1 LSARSKGR
9 LAQRLCLVAQATVHL
24 RTRFLGNM
32 TTEFK
37 LPLISEGVE
46 SADIAAVH
54 VHEGDMIQAG
64 QIVLEVET
72 EKAVAE
78 IPSPQAGRVEK
89 ILVKQGQTVKIGQPL
104 LMINESAAAG
114 DGSAPAPPAAK
125 SAAPAPTRN
134 APTKAEP
141 AKAPATPA
149 TQSASAA
156 STPKQPASA
165 SVRSAPQ
172 PTAPAP
178 STVAAASE
186 PATPYA
192 APGRSEVSGNG
203 HDSGAPVPAG
213 PATRRLARELGVD
226 LHRVSG
232 TGPGGRVTSDDVQTF
247 VRSLTTGRAV
257 QAGPPGA
264 GVTLPPFD
272 RFGAIERVAINK
284 LGRVSAANLTVAW
297 QTVPHVTQH
306 ELADV
311 SELEEARQSYVKN
324 IGHNAPKVTMTSI
337 MVKAVVGALKAFPHF
352 NSTIDMAAGELIVKH
367 YFHIGVAVDTDFGL
381 LVPVIPDADR
391 KTVLVIAQELGV
403 LASKARERKLDLA
416 DMQGGTF
423 TITNLG
429 GIGGTAFTPI
439 VNYPEAAILGMSRTQ
454 KTLKLMDGKVVERLM
469 LPLSLSYDHR
479 IINGADAARFIV
491 KLAGILSDPFKLLIE
506 L

>member
-1 LSARSKGR
+1 
-9 LAQRLCLVAQATVHL
+9 
-24 RTRFLGNM
+24 
-32 TTEFK
+32 
-37 LPLISEGVE
+37 
-46 SADIAAVH
+46 
-54 VHEGDMIQAG
+54 
-64 QIVLEVET
+64 
-72 EKAVAE
+72 
-78 IPSPQAGRVEK
+78 
-89 ILVKQGQTVKIGQPL
+89 
-104 LMINESAAAG
+104 
-114 DGSAPAPPAAK
+114 
-125 SAAPAPTRN
+125 
-134 APTKAEP
+134 
-141 AKAPATPA
+141 
-149 TQSASAA
+149 
-156 STPKQPASA
+156 
-165 SVRSAPQ
+165 
-172 PTAPAP
+172 
-178 STVAAASE
+178 
-186 PATPYA
+186 
-192 APGRSEVSGNG
+192 
-203 HDSGAPVPAG
+203 
-213 PATRRLARELGVD
+213 LARELGVD

-232 TGPGGRVTSDDVQTF
+232 TGPGGRVTSDDVQSF

-297 QTVPHVTQH
+297 QSVPHVTQH

-311 SELEEARQSYVKN
+311 TELEEARQSYVKN

-403 LASKARERKLDLA
+403 LAAKARERKVDLA

-439 VNYPEAAILGMSRTQ
+439 INAPEVAILGVSRAAMKPMYRDLTF
-454 KTLKLMDGKVVERLM
+454 VPRLM

-479 IINGADAARFIV
+479 VIDGAMAARFTPG
-491 KLAGILSDPFKLLIE
+491 LAQTLADPRALLE
-506 L
+506 AVP

>member
-1 LSARSKGR
+1 MS
-9 LAQRLCLVAQATVHL
+9 
-24 RTRFLGNM
+24 
-32 TTEFK
+32 TEFK

-46 SADIAAVH
+46 TADIAAVH
-54 VHEGDMIQAG
+54 VHEGDVIQAG

-78 IPSPQAGRVEK
+78 IPAPQAGRIEK

-104 LMINESAAAG
+104 LMIDESAAPSAG
-114 DGSAPAPPAAK
+114 TTATSAPPSAK
-125 SAAPAPTRN
+125 STSAVPP
-134 APTKAEP
+134 KSEP
-141 AKAPATPA
+141 AKAPA
-149 TQSASAA
+149 ASAA
-156 STPKQPASA
+156 PTSPSSAPPASPARKPAAAPAAAQAPSPKA
-165 SVRSAPQ
+165 SPAP
-172 PTAPAP
+172 PAP
-178 STVAAASE
+178 STVAIAEA
-186 PATPYA
+186 PAPPSA
-192 APGRSEVSGNG
+192 APERTEASDNG
-203 HDSGAPVPAG
+203 HDAAPIPAG

-232 TGPGGRVTSDDVQTF
+232 TGPGGRVTADDVQTF
-247 VRSLTTGRAV
+247 VRSLTTGRV
-257 QAGPPGA
+257 TQAGPPGA

-272 RFGAIERVAINK
+272 RFGAIERVPINK
-284 LGRVSAANLTVAW
+284 LGRVSAANLAVAW

-311 SELEEARQSYVKN
+311 TELEEARQGYVRT
-324 IGHNAPKVTMTSI
+324 IGQNAPKVTMTAI
-337 MVKAVVGALKAFPHF
+337 MVKAVVGALKSFPHF
-352 NSTIDMAAGELIVKH
+352 NSTIDLAAGELIVKH

-403 LASKARERKLDLA
+403 LAAKARERKLDLA

-439 VNYPEAAILGMSRTQ
+439 VNFPEAAILGMSRTQ
-454 KTLKLMDGKVVERLM
+454 KQLKLIDGKVVERLM

-479 IINGADAARFIV
+479 IVNGADAARFIV

>member
-1 LSARSKGR
+1 
-9 LAQRLCLVAQATVHL
+9 
-24 RTRFLGNM
+24 M

-54 VHEGDMIQAG
+54 VKEGDIVQAG

-89 ILVKQGQTVKIGQPL
+89 ILVKQGDTVKIGQPL
-104 LMINESAAAG
+104 LTIDESAAG
-114 DGSAPAPPAAK
+114 SGGGSAPAQPAAK
-125 SAAPAPTRN
+125 SAAPAPAKT
-134 APTKAEP
+134 EP
-141 AKAPATPA
+141 AKAQPAKPQPA
-149 TQSASAA
+149 PAPQAA
-156 STPKQPASA
+156 AAPAAKQPAA
-165 SVRSAPQ
+165 AAPAKPAPQ
-172 PTAPAP
+172 PPAQTP
-178 STVAAASE
+178 KTVAAASE
-186 PATPYA
+186 A
-192 APGRSEVSGNG
+192 APAYAEPSRGEASDNG

-232 TGPGGRVTSDDVQTF
+232 TGPGGRVTSDDVQSF

-257 QAGPPGA
+257 QAGPPGG

-272 RFGAIERVAINK
+272 RYGAIERVAINK
-284 LGRVSAANLTVAW
+284 LGRVSAANLTIAW

-311 SELEEARQSYVKN
+311 TELEEARQSYVKN
-324 IGHNAPKVTMTSI
+324 IGHNAPKVTMTAI

-403 LASKARERKLDLA
+403 LAAKARERKLDLA

-454 KTLKLMDGKVVERLM
+454 KTLKLIDGKVVERLM

>member
-1 LSARSKGR
+1 
-9 LAQRLCLVAQATVHL
+9 
-24 RTRFLGNM
+24 M

-46 SADIAAVH
+46 SADVAAVH

-78 IPSPQAGRVEK
+78 IPSPQAGRVTK
-89 ILVKQGQTVKIGQPL
+89 VLVKQGETVKIGQPL
-104 LMINESAAAG
+104 LTIDESAAGSGGGAG
-114 DGSAPAPPAAK
+114 GGAAAPAK
-125 SAAPAPTRN
+125 SAAPA
-134 APTKAEP
+134 AAKAEP
-141 AKAPATPA
+141 AKAQPAKASPAPSAPAPSTPKPSTPA
-149 TQSASAA
+149 PAA
-156 STPKQPASA
+156 PAQKQPASTPA
-165 SVRSAPQ
+165 RPAPPQ
-172 PTAPAP
+172 PVTAPP
-178 STVAAASE
+178 TVAAASE
-186 PATPYA
+186 PA
-192 APGRSEVSGNG
+192 APDRGEVSGNG
-203 HDSGAPVPAG
+203 QDSGAPVPAG

-232 TGPGGRVTSDDVQTF
+232 TGPGGRVTSDDVQSF
-247 VRSLTTGRAV
+247 VRSLTAGRAV
-257 QAGPPGA
+257 QAGPPGT

-297 QTVPHVTQH
+297 QNVPHVTQH

-311 SELEEARQSYVKN
+311 TELEEARQSYVKN
-324 IGHNAPKVTMTSI
+324 IGHNAPKVTMTAI

-403 LASKARERKLDLA
+403 LAAKARERKLDLA

-454 KTLKLMDGKVVERLM
+454 KTLKLVDGKVVERLM

>member
-1 LSARSKGR
+1 
-9 LAQRLCLVAQATVHL
+9 
-24 RTRFLGNM
+24 M

-78 IPSPQAGRVEK
+78 IPAPQSGRVAK
-89 ILVKQGQTVKIGQPL
+89 VLVKQGQTVKIGQPL
-104 LMINESAAAG
+104 LAIDESAAPSGGATG
-114 DGSAPAPPAAK
+114 AVAAPAAK
-125 SAAPAPTRN
+125 SAAPAAAKP
-134 APTKAEP
+134 AP
-141 AKAPATPA
+141 AKSATPQA
-149 TQSASAA
+149 P
-156 STPKQPASA
+156 PKQPAA
-165 SVRSAPQ
+165 AAPPQPAASAPSA
-172 PTAPAP
+172 PKTRPETEVSAPAP
-178 STVAAASE
+178 VVAAKE
-186 PATPYA
+186 PLPIS
-192 APGRSEVSGNG
+192 PGDREVSGNG
-203 HDSGAPVPAG
+203 HDAAPVPAG

-232 TGPGGRVTSDDVQTF
+232 TGPGGRITSDDVQSF

-257 QAGPPGA
+257 QTGPPGG

-272 RFGAIERVAINK
+272 RFGPIERVAINK

-311 SELEEARQSYVKN
+311 TELEEARQSYVRT
-324 IGHNAPKVTMTSI
+324 IGQNAPKVTMTSI

-403 LASKARERKLDLA
+403 LAAKARERKLDLV

-454 KTLKLMDGKVVERLM
+454 KQLKLVDGKVVERLM

>member
-1 LSARSKGR
+1 
-9 LAQRLCLVAQATVHL
+9 
-24 RTRFLGNM
+24 M

-46 SADIAAVH
+46 AADIAAVH
-54 VHEGDMIQAG
+54 VHEGDVIQAG

-78 IPSPQAGRVEK
+78 IPAPQSGRIEK
-89 ILVKQGQTVKIGQPL
+89 ILVKPGQTVKIGQL
-104 LMINESAAAG
+104 LLTIDESAAGSPGASEAS
-114 DGSAPAPPAAK
+114 SAPKAQSPVSSAPKAESPAKASPPTSASPAAALHQSTPVQTASQPK
-125 SAAPAPTRN
+125 APGPAPAKAQPASAAPAPATV
-134 APTKAEP
+134 AE
-141 AKAPATPA
+141 AKE
-149 TQSASAA
+149 
-156 STPKQPASA
+156 
-165 SVRSAPQ
+165 
-172 PTAPAP
+172 P
-178 STVAAASE
+178 STSGL
-186 PATPYA
+186 
-192 APGRSEVSGNG
+192 APLRGEVEGNG
-203 HDSGAPVPAG
+203 RDSAPVPAG

-232 TGPGGRVTSDDVQTF
+232 TGPGGRITTDDVQTF
-247 VRSLTTGRAV
+247 VRSLTTGRV
-257 QAGPPGA
+257 MEVGPPG
-264 GVTLPPFD
+264 GGITLPPFD
-272 RFGAIERVAINK
+272 RFGPIERVAINK
-284 LGRVSAANLTVAW
+284 LGRVTAANLQVAW
-297 QTVPHVTQH
+297 QNVPHVTQH

-311 SELEEARQSYVKN
+311 TELEDARQGYVRT
-324 IGHNAPKVTMTSI
+324 IGQNAPKVTMTSI

-367 YFHIGVAVDTDFGL
+367 YFHIGVAVDTEFGL

-391 KTVLVIAQELGV
+391 KTVLVIAQELSE
-403 LASKARERKLDLA
+403 LAAKARERKLDLA

-454 KTLKLMDGKVVERLM
+454 KQLKLVDGKVVERLM

>member
-1 LSARSKGR
+1 MS
-9 LAQRLCLVAQATVHL
+9 
-24 RTRFLGNM
+24 
-32 TTEFK
+32 TEFK

-46 SADIAAVH
+46 AADIAAVH
-54 VHEGDMIQAG
+54 VHEGDVIQAG

-78 IPSPQAGRVEK
+78 IPAPQAGRIEK

-104 LMINESAAAG
+104 LMIDESAAPSPGTTAT
-114 DGSAPAPPAAK
+114 SAPPSAKSTTAAPPKSEPSKAPAS
-125 SAAPAPTRN
+125 SAAPSATSN
-134 APTKAEP
+134 APPPSP
-141 AKAPATPA
+141 AR
-149 TQSASAA
+149 QSAAA
-156 STPKQPASA
+156 ATAAQAPPPKASPAPSPPTTVA
-165 SVRSAPQ
+165 VTEA
-172 PTAPAP
+172 PTAP
-178 STVAAASE
+178 T
-186 PATPYA
+186 A
-192 APGRSEVSGNG
+192 APARAEASDNG
-203 HDSGAPVPAG
+203 HDTAPIPAG

-232 TGPGGRVTSDDVQTF
+232 TGPGGRVTTDDVQTF
-247 VRSLTTGRAV
+247 VRSLTTGRV
-257 QAGPPGA
+257 TQAGPPGA
-264 GVTLPPFD
+264 GVALPPFD
-272 RFGAIERVAINK
+272 RFGAIERVPINK

-311 SELEEARQSYVKN
+311 TELEEARQGYVRT
-324 IGHNAPKVTMTSI
+324 IGQNAPKVTMTAI

-352 NSTIDMAAGELIVKH
+352 NSTIDLAAGELIVKH

-403 LASKARERKLDLA
+403 LAAKARERKLDLA

-439 VNYPEAAILGMSRTQ
+439 VNFPEAAILGMSRTQ
-454 KTLKLMDGKVVERLM
+454 KQLKLIDGKVVERLM

-479 IINGADAARFIV
+479 IVNGADAARFIV

>member
-1 LSARSKGR
+1 
-9 LAQRLCLVAQATVHL
+9 
-24 RTRFLGNM
+24 M

-46 SADIAAVH
+46 SADVAAVH

-78 IPSPQAGRVEK
+78 IPSPQAGRVTK
-89 ILVKQGQTVKIGQPL
+89 VLVKQGETVKIGQPL
-104 LMINESAAAG
+104 LTIDESATGSGGGAGGGAAT
-114 DGSAPAPPAAK
+114 PAK
-125 SAAPAPTRN
+125 SAAPA
-134 APTKAEP
+134 AAKAEP
-141 AKAPATPA
+141 AKAQPAKASPAPSAPTPRTPAPA
-149 TQSASAA
+149 TQAPAA
-156 STPKQPASA
+156 PAQKQPASA
-165 SVRSAPQ
+165 PARPAPPQ
-172 PTAPAP
+172 PVTAPP
-178 STVAAASE
+178 TVAAANE
-186 PATPYA
+186 PA
-192 APGRSEVSGNG
+192 APDRGDVSGNG
-203 HDSGAPVPAG
+203 QDSGAPVPAG

-232 TGPGGRVTSDDVQTF
+232 TGPGGRVTSDDVQSF
-247 VRSLTTGRAV
+247 VRSLTAGRAV
-257 QAGPPGA
+257 QAGPPGT

-297 QTVPHVTQH
+297 QNVPHVTQH

-311 SELEEARQSYVKN
+311 TELEEARQSYVKN
-324 IGHNAPKVTMTSI
+324 IGHNAPKVTMTAI

-403 LASKARERKLDLA
+403 LAAKARERKLDLA

-454 KTLKLMDGKVVERLM
+454 KTLKLVDGKVVERLM